1 MRITSTDVGKSETEQ
16 DLDLAVHQTRIV
28 ALRKRATPS

>member
-1 MRITSTDVGKSETEQ
+1 MRITSTDVGRSETEL
-16 DLDLAVHQTRIV
+16 DLDLAVRQTRIV